1 MHVFHGQGNYLLR
14 RAASGE
20 VEHHCKPMRNM
31 NHRLSNVTYRKVP
44 IFDEDTAKKAVGV
57 HFLVLIGSPKNH
69 CTARFRFRSSSDRP
83 ER

>member
-1 MHVFHGQGNYLLR
+1 MHVFHRQGNYLLR

-44 IFDEDTAKKAVGV
+44 IFDEDTAKK
-57 HFLVLIGSPKNH
+57 GSRSALSGADRKSKEPLR
-69 CTARFRFRSSSDRP
+69 CTVQVQIQL
-83 ER
+83 